1 MWKYVDDSTILE
13 TIQKNED
20 SHIKE
25 AVDVLANKSKADEFL
40 LNESKCKEMRISF
53 SKVEK
58 ELEPIRIN
66 EKVQEIVDHAKIL
79 ELRVSS
85 DLKWNEQFRNCPES
99 IKAFLFLTQLKR
111 SKVGSKELLQFFKSC
126 IRFVMEYACPVFH
139 DSLPEYLSNDLERI
153 QKLCV

>member
-25 AVDVLANKSKADEFL
+25 AVDVFANKSKADEFL

-85 DLKWNEQFRNCPES
+85 DLKWNE
-99 IKAFLFLTQLKR
+99 
-111 SKVGSKELLQFFKSC
+111 
-126 IRFVMEYACPVFH
+126 
-139 DSLPEYLSNDLERI
+139 
-153 QKLCV
+153 